1 MYGMVNS
8 AVREHVIE
16 RYGAAA
22 WDEVRAAAGT
32 PDRFEPMQPYPD
44 ALTYGLVGSVVSRF
58 GVAAPTLLHDL
69 GEFWIERIAK
79 PHYAELMSAT
89 GTSFVAFVKNLDHM
103 HARIRVTFPDYR
115 PPSFRVLTLADDR
128 LQVDYYS
135 EREGL
140 LPFVE
145 GLFTGL
151 AAHINTKVS
160 FEHVADESH
169 GMPCKRMLVT
179 VVTKPA

>member
-8 AVREHVIE
+8 AIREHVLE

-22 WDEVRAAAGT
+22 WDEVHRAVGT
-32 PDRFEPMQPYPD
+32 VDRFEPMQPYPD
-44 ALTYGLVGSVVSRF
+44 AVTYGLVGSVVAKF
-58 GVAAPTLLHDL
+58 GVEAPVLLHDL

-79 PHYAELMSAT
+79 RHYAELMAAT
-89 GTSFVAFVKNLDHM
+89 GSSFVSFVKNLDHM
-103 HARIRVTFPDYR
+103 HARIRVSMPHYQ

-135 EREGL
+135 DREGL

-145 GLFTGL
+145 GLFAGL
-151 AAHINTKVS
+151 AAHFGAAIAI
-160 FEHVADESH
+160 EHVADESH

-179 VVTKPA
+179 VKSTPS